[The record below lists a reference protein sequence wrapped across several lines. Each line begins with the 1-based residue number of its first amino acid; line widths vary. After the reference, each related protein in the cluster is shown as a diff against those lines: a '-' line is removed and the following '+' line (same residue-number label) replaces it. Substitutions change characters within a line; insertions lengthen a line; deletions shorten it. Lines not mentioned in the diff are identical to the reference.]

1 VPFAHL
7 HVHSHY
13 SLLDGTCRIE
23 DLVEAAKE
31 AALPALALT
40 DHGNL
45 FGAIEFYRAAKE
57 AGIRP
62 ILGIEAY
69 VARRS
74 RLEKR
79 DAGDNPTDHL
89 TLLALDARGYG
100 NLIRLASAGFLEGFY
115 KKPRID
121 KETLARHAGGLVALS
136 GCLSGEIPRRILAED
151 RDGAMR
157 AAGAYED
164 LLGKGNFFLEAMR
177 VGVPGEER
185 ALEGLVR
192 LSRDGGIPLVATN
205 DLHYRRKGDREVQDV
220 LLCIHSGKTL
230 ADENRFRIESD
241 ALYFRTEAEM
251 REVFRDLPAAVDR
264 AGEIAE
270 RVTLE
275 LELGKYRIPAFET
288 GTGESSEALFER
300 LCREGFARRYPSPP
314 EGASGRLQAEM
325 ATIRSMGF
333 VPYFLIVWD
342 IIRFARGEG
351 IAVGPGRGSAAGSIV
366 AYALGITDV
375 DPLRYDL
382 LFERFLNA
390 ERISMPDIDID
401 FSDVGRGRI
410 LEYVRRRYGE
420 SNVSQIVTF
429 STMASRAVVRD
440 VGRVLGI
447 PLGEVDRIAKKVP
460 GGPGASL
467 AEALDRDPEL
477 QEIRD
482 SDPRYRRL
490 LETARKLEGLA
501 RHASVHAAGVVIA
514 DRPLDTLVPLYK
526 NKEDVTTQYSMTDLE
541 EVGLLKMDFLGLRT
555 LSILDRAVALA
566 RAGGEGGLDLETVPL
581 DDPATYRLLG
591 SGDTL
596 GIFQLESEGMRS
608 LLVRLRPDRF
618 EDLVALLALYRPG
631 PLNAGMVDT
640 YLECKHGRRKV
651 SYPDPRLEALL
662 RDTHGVI
669 VYQEQVMRIAN
680 LLAGFTLNEADNL
693 RKAMGKKKPEI
704 LARFREKFVEGALGN
719 GVARGRAEE
728 TWNQMETFGGYGF
741 NKSHSTAYAVL
752 TYRTAYLKA
761 NHRLAFT
768 CANLTCEAADSD
780 KIRAFVEDARRAA
793 IRVLP
798 PDLNR
803 SEVGFSVEEG
813 AIRFGLGAV
822 KGVGDRAAETLLAAR
837 AREGRFRDLAHAA
850 AAVDPRAI
858 NRAGFEALI
867 KGGGFDFTGA
877 DRGALLEDL
886 DLALGEAARERSDR
900 VAGQGALFGDGEAEA
915 PSAPRSPRRLP
926 EGERLAFEREAL
938 GLYLTGH
945 PLERHRAALRLLAA
959 DDAASLQGKGDG
971 EEVALAGRVTELKV
985 SVVKNGPRAGEK
997 MARFVLEDLS
1007 GPCPTIVFPEAYGRL
1022 RERIAEEAILLA
1034 RGRVDRTGETPG
1046 LRLRECERLEARLEG
1061 AEAGVVIRLT
1071 PAEVELVPRLRETL
1085 ASRRGGRPVFFEILS
1100 PAGDPARVV
1109 RAGGVWGI
1117 ELDAPLLEAIETLL
1131 GPGRVRLR
1139 GPEGA

>member
-1 VPFAHL
+1 MPFAHL

-13 SLLDGTCRIE
+13 SLLDGTCE
-23 DLVEAAKE
+23 VSDLVEAAKE
-31 AALPALALT
+31 AGHSALALT

-45 FGAIEFYRAAKE
+45 FGAIEFYKAATE

-74 RLEKR
+74 RLEKG

-89 TLLALDARGYG
+89 TLLAMDERGWK
-100 NLIRLASAGFLEGFY
+100 NLMRLASAGYLEGFY

-121 KETLARHAGGLVALS
+121 KDLLARHGQGLLALS
-136 GCLSGEIPRRILAED
+136 GCLSAEVPRRLLAED

-157 AAGAYED
+157 TAGEYQD
-164 LLGKGNFFLEAMR
+164 LLGKGNYFLEAMR

-192 LSRDGGIPLVATN
+192 LSRDAGIPLVATN
-205 DLHYRRKGDREVQDV
+205 DVHYRRAGDREVQDV

-230 ADENRFRIESD
+230 ADENRFRIEAD
-241 ALYFRTEAEM
+241 ALHFRTEAQM
-251 REVFRDLPAAVDR
+251 REAFLDLPGAVDR

-270 RVTLE
+270 RAQVR
-275 LELGKYRIPAFET
+275 LELGTYRIPAFET
-288 GTGESSEALFER
+288 GTGESAEALFAR
-300 LCREGFARRYPSPP
+300 LCGEGFARRYPSPP
-314 EGASGRLQAEM
+314 EGARERLESEM
-325 ATIRSMGF
+325 GTIRTMGF

-342 IIRFARGEG
+342 FIRHARETGVP
-351 IAVGPGRGSAAGSIV
+351 VGPGRGSAAGSIV
-366 AYALGITDV
+366 AYCLGITDV

-401 FSDVGRGRI
+401 FSDEGRPRV

-420 SNVSQIVTF
+420 ANVSQIVTF

-467 AEALDRDPEL
+467 EEALGRDEEL
-477 QEIRD
+477 KEIRD

-490 LETARKLEGLA
+490 LDIARELEGLA

-514 DRPLDTLVPLYK
+514 DRPLAELVPLYR
-526 NKEDVTTQYSMTDLE
+526 NKEDVTTQFSMNDLE
-541 EVGLLKMDFLGLRT
+541 AVGLLKMDFLGLRT
-555 LSILDRAVALA
+555 LTILEKAVALA
-566 RAGGEGGLDLETVPL
+566 RSQGAEGLDLETVPL

-591 SGDTL
+591 TGDTL
-596 GIFQLESEGMRS
+596 GVFQLESEGMRS

-631 PLNAGMVDT
+631 PLNAGMVDI
-640 YLECKHGRRKV
+640 YLDRKHGRREV
-651 SYPDPRLEALL
+651 AYPDPRLEPVL

-680 LLAGFTLNEADNL
+680 LLGGFSLNEADNL

-704 LARFREKFVEGALGN
+704 LARYREKFLAGAVAG
-719 GVARGRAEE
+719 GVARGKAEE

-768 CANLTCEAADSD
+768 CANLTCEVADSD
-780 KIRAFVEDARRAA
+780 KVRAFVEDARRAA
-793 IRVLP
+793 IGVLP

-803 SEVGFSVEEG
+803 SQVGFSIEG
-813 AIRFGLGAV
+813 EAIRFGLAAV
-822 KGVGDRAAETLLAAR
+822 KGVGDRAAETLLPSR
-837 AREGRFRDLAHAA
+837 AREGPFRDLPHAA
-850 AAVDPRAI
+850 GSVDPKAI

-867 KGGGFDFTGA
+867 KAGAFDFTGC
-877 DRGALLEDL
+877 DRGALLDAL
-886 DLALGEAARERSDR
+886 DLALEEAARERSDR
-900 VAGQGALFGDGEAEA
+900 AAGQGALFGVPEAA
-915 PSAPRSPRRLP
+915 ASGGPSPSRRTS

-945 PLERHRAALRLLAA
+945 PLERHRAALRLIAPEETAGLAA
-959 DDAASLQGKGDG
+959 KEDG
-971 EEVALAGRVTELKV
+971 EEVALAGRITDLKV
-985 SVVKNGPRAGEK
+985 TVVKTGPRAGEK
-997 MARFVLEDLS
+997 MARFLLEDLS
-1007 GPCPTIVFPEAYGRL
+1007 GSCPTVVFAEAYARL
-1022 RERIAEEAILLA
+1022 RERIAEDAIVLA

-1046 LRLRECERLEARLEG
+1046 LRLREVERLEARLEG
-1061 AEAGVVIRLT
+1061 ADSGVLIRLA
-1071 PAEVELVPRLRETL
+1071 PGEVELLPRLRETL
-1085 ASRRGGRPVFFEILS
+1085 AAHRGDRAVFFEIVPPS
-1100 PAGDPARVV
+1100 GGPARLV
-1109 RAGGVWGI
+1109 RAGGTWGI
-1117 ELDAPLLEAIETLL
+1117 SLEAPLLDEIEALL
-1131 GPGRVRLR
+1131 GPRRIHLR
-1139 GPEGA
+1139 GPEGS